1 MGTNDRELIARCIS
15 QVDDA
20 AWEDFVRAYSR
31 LIWSAIHKTVRSCS
45 ASCTP
50 ADAEDIYSTI
60 FLSLVEKDFR
70 KLRQFAGRNECSLS
84 TWLTVVSVNHTID
97 HLRREK
103 NRTHPKIED
112 LPEACAA
119 VPDHRWDME
128 SILMLKQEA
137 EVLSRALA
145 ELPDEDRRIY
155 ELLAHQDHTPE
166 QAAASLGISVPAF
179 YTRKH
184 RVIEKLKKI
193 VSGL

>member
-1 MGTNDRELIARCIS
+1 MGTNDQALIARCIS
-15 QVDDA
+15 NTDDK

-31 LIWSAIHKTVRSCS
+31 LIWSAIHRTVRSFS
-45 ASCTP
+45 TFCTP
-50 ADAEDIYSTI
+50 VDAEDIYSTI
-60 FLSLVEKDFR
+60 FLSLVEQDFR
-70 KLRQFAGRNECSLS
+70 KLRQFSARNECSLS

-128 SILMLKQEA
+128 SILMLQQESDM
-137 EVLSRALA
+137 LSRALA
-145 ELPDEDRRIY
+145 ELPDQDRRIY

-184 RVIEKLKKI
+184 RVIEKLRKI